1 MLEVCKMTMTPSLSA
16 EHQRKWDESRWECKL
31 DDPERNYDH
40 SRAHLN
46 FEIRKG
52 GKIASI
58 DQTVCIKEKVDVRIA
73 EWKAERLAETG
84 AEPTVRCTQHKSV
97 CLILGGNRERMNE
110 LAFGNQVIQERGNNA
125 HVKRMPEIEQFALD
139 NYNAL
144 AKRISEKN
152 IISFIV
158 HCDEKNCHIHATI
171 TPIIEDGRL
180 SAKEMFGGGSKIAA
194 SEKMRE
200 WHDWYAAVNE
210 KWGLERGDDIHVTGV
225 KHRNLDEYHRDLKHE
240 ILEME
245 QMRANELSLLES
257 IKVDVKTATTRKEGL
272 SSMIANLENRQK
284 EAYEKL
290 SSLEEQLATGKGNKE
305 KIQAQIELCKVS
317 LSKYETDLSDKNAKL
332 EVAKQTLS
340 SLTSEQEKVQIEL
353 SRKNYQ
359 IERLDSEIAELETK
373 KESIDEGKAT
383 ILGIFNKG
391 DLAKAR
397 KKISDQE
404 DEISLFKKQVQQLQS
419 EKAKLLKDA
428 QSKIDEV
435 KKSHAEQMAALQRR
449 ALKAEAERDNLK
461 LTIEQLKSKIAEL
474 DKIAHPEHYRLS
486 SGAELLHYFIPNR
499 MNPSLHIW
507 TKVGN
512 EEYDTVSYNVDY
524 YDVQRFDDGEIT
536 IHELINGAFAP
547 EEQVNAKQ
555 AELLGSVLVAA
566 MGGPAHAHVGT
577 GGGGG
582 NDHSPW
588 IDKDKRKGV
597 KR

>member
-1 MLEVCKMTMTPSLSA
+1 MSTRRKTMLEVCKMTMTPALSA

-110 LAFGNQVIQERGNNA
+110 LAFGNQAIQERGNNA

-210 KWGLERGDDIHVTGV
+210 KWGLERGDDIHVIGV

-240 ILEME
+240 ILVME
-245 QMRANELSLLES
+245 QMKANELSLLES
-257 IKVDVKTATTRKEGL
+257 IKADVKTATTRKEGL

-284 EAYEKL
+284 EAFEKL
-290 SSLEEQLATGKGNKE
+290 SSLEEQLATGRGN
-305 KIQAQIELCKVS
+305 
-317 LSKYETDLSDKNAKL
+317 
-332 EVAKQTLS
+332 
-340 SLTSEQEKVQIEL
+340 
-353 SRKNYQ
+353 
-359 IERLDSEIAELETK
+359 
-373 KESIDEGKAT
+373 
-383 ILGIFNKG
+383 
-391 DLAKAR
+391 
-397 KKISDQE
+397 
-404 DEISLFKKQVQQLQS
+404 
-419 EKAKLLKDA
+419 
-428 QSKIDEV
+428 
-435 KKSHAEQMAALQRR
+435 
-449 ALKAEAERDNLK
+449 
-461 LTIEQLKSKIAEL
+461 
-474 DKIAHPEHYRLS
+474 
-486 SGAELLHYFIPNR
+486 
-499 MNPSLHIW
+499 
-507 TKVGN
+507 
-512 EEYDTVSYNVDY
+512 
-524 YDVQRFDDGEIT
+524 
-536 IHELINGAFAP
+536 
-547 EEQVNAKQ
+547 
-555 AELLGSVLVAA
+555 
-566 MGGPAHAHVGT
+566 
-577 GGGGG
+577 
-582 NDHSPW
+582 
-588 IDKDKRKGV
+588 
-597 KR
+597 

>member
-1 MLEVCKMTMTPSLSA
+1 MLEVCKMTMTPALSA
-16 EHQRKWDESRWECKL
+16 EHQRKWDETRWECKL

-110 LAFGNQVIQERGNNA
+110 LAFGNQVLQERGNNA
-125 HVKRMPEIEQFALD
+125 HVKRMPAIEQFALD

-245 QMRANELSLLES
+245 QMKANEQSLLES
-257 IKVDVKTATTRKEGL
+257 IKADVKTATTRKECL

-290 SSLEEQLATGKGNKE
+290 SSLEEQLATGRGNKE
-305 KIQAQIELCKVS
+305 KIQAQIELCKAS
-317 LSKYETDLSDKNAKL
+317 LSKYETDLLDKNAKL

-359 IERLDSEIAELETK
+359 IE
-373 KESIDEGKAT
+373 
-383 ILGIFNKG
+383 IL
-391 DLAKAR
+391 LSAK
-397 KKISDQE
+397 
-404 DEISLFKKQVQQLQS
+404 
-419 EKAKLLKDA
+419 
-428 QSKIDEV
+428 
-435 KKSHAEQMAALQRR
+435 
-449 ALKAEAERDNLK
+449 
-461 LTIEQLKSKIAEL
+461 
-474 DKIAHPEHYRLS
+474 P
-486 SGAELLHYFIPNR
+486 
-499 MNPSLHIW
+499 
-507 TKVGN
+507 
-512 EEYDTVSYNVDY
+512 
-524 YDVQRFDDGEIT
+524 
-536 IHELINGAFAP
+536 
-547 EEQVNAKQ
+547 
-555 AELLGSVLVAA
+555 
-566 MGGPAHAHVGT
+566 
-577 GGGGG
+577 
-582 NDHSPW
+582 
-588 IDKDKRKGV
+588 
-597 KR
+597 